1 MFFSRDIQLQGVRLG
16 KEEMFYLSKAVALP
30 SNQQEEARE
39 NGARKFIA
47 NAHTFTIIMMMGHKT
62 EA

>member
-30 SNQQEEARE
+30 SNQQEARE